1 MYLAAIGRG
10 EYNGY
15 IVPLLQGAT
24 GVSIHH
30 NKGPRI
36 ISTLIKVCSF
46 FSLVGDFML
55 RNRTLLAVSLAVCA
69 AFTGIGMVI
78 PVRVLYAQSRG
89 ASLVIIGA
97 MASSYLISNFLFQ
110 YPSGWLADHWGR
122 KPMMILSLAVQAML
136 SAVYLVINDPVL
148 FIVLRFAEGAAAAA
162 FLPSARALINDT
174 IPPKQQGE
182 AFGIFSAFLN
192 TGFLLGPGLGGL
204 LAATGYATAFIG
216 AVIFRL
222 VAIVIV
228 VTMIHVK
235 VRGKQEVDEAAR
247 PVSLRTLFKIG
258 LAGAYI
264 LAFGNYIFVGF
275 DISLTALWLHNNLG
289 ASIAVIGFAY
299 VAFSIPGIIVAPFG
313 GRVADRRRRSSLIL
327 IFGLAQVPIYIIYG
341 LANTILIIFIFFIIH
356 GVVYSMMEPAVD
368 AHVAASTIA
377 GARARIQGLYS
388 AAGLLGGFV
397 GASGCSILYGL
408 NFRLPL
414 YTIGVVFG
422 ICVVIGGI
430 MIRIS
435 ESRNNAL
442 LSFDQGIEKP
452 KIIAAT
458 SEIK

>member
-1 MYLAAIGRG
+1 
-10 EYNGY
+10 
-15 IVPLLQGAT
+15 
-24 GVSIHH
+24 
-30 NKGPRI
+30 
-36 ISTLIKVCSF
+36 
-46 FSLVGDFML
+46 ML

-69 AFTGIGMVI
+69 SFTGIGMIV
-78 PVRVLYAQSRG
+78 PVRVLYAESRG
-89 ASLVIIGA
+89 ASLAIIGA

-122 KPMMILSLAVQAML
+122 KPMMILSLAVQALL
-136 SAVYLVINDPVL
+136 SAVYLVINDPTL

-162 FLPSARALINDT
+162 FLPSARALITDAVPSN
-174 IPPKQQGE
+174 QRGE

-192 TGFLLGPGLGGL
+192 AGFLLGPGLGGL

-235 VRGKQEVDEAAR
+235 VRGEQEIEEAAR

-258 LAGAYI
+258 LTGAYI
-264 LAFGNYIFVGF
+264 LAFGNFLFVGF
-275 DISLTALWLHNNLG
+275 DITLTALWLHDHLG

-327 IFGLAQVPIYIIYG
+327 IFGLAQVPIYFIYG
-341 LANTILIIFIFFIIH
+341 LANTLLIVVGFFIIH

-368 AHVAASTIA
+368 AHVANSTIA

-388 AAGLLGGFV
+388 AAGIVGGFV
-397 GASGCSILYGL
+397 GASGCTFLYGL
-408 NFRLPL
+408 NYRLPL
-414 YTIGVVFG
+414 FAIGVLFG
-422 ICVVIGGI
+422 MCVIVGGI
-430 MIRIS
+430 LIHIS

-442 LSFDQGIEKP
+442 LKTEAGDVQQKAITA
-452 KIIAAT
+452 IN
-458 SEIK
+458 EIK